1 MPRDEFLS
9 ESFLLSRNRTTQ
21 GLFTV
26 RVRQMVLS
34 NEAMLALVISE
45 ISDVCI
51 FRQMSDRMKTSK
63 KPDKKRQSSARKR
76 YGQVVLNNKS

>member
-1 MPRDEFLS
+1 
-9 ESFLLSRNRTTQ
+9 
-21 GLFTV
+21 
-26 RVRQMVLS
+26 MVLS